1 MTTEKRKPHDVRHG
15 DVLQD
20 PRSGRW
26 ITVTRIVNGSV
37 EVSGKAG
44 TERTHSSA
52 ETLTFYGDGRL
63 DEEVTVAADAVVNV
77 RI

>member
-1 MTTEKRKPHDVRHG
+1 MTTEKRAPHDVRHG

-37 EVSGKAG
+37 EVSEKAG
-44 TERTHSSA
+44 TQRTHDST

-63 DEEVTVAADAVVNV
+63 DEEVTVAAAAVVNV